1 MRLFPIFL
9 RRLGECCLIGL
20 LMGGWLAAAPAAA
33 QPAMV
38 EAEAAPLDDAAR
50 AVFYRQLDLFG
61 DVLEKIRRDY
71 VDEPDSAK
79 LIESA
84 LNGLVSSLDPH
95 SAYLAPQN
103 YDNMRIT
110 TRGKFGG
117 LGIEVTME
125 NGLVKVIAPI
135 DDTPAQRAGI
145 IPNDIITH
153 LDGEAVLGLTLN
165 QAVGKMRGEP
175 GSQILLT
182 VQRPGEEEPR
192 EIKITRAVI
201 TIHAVRTRTEGDGR
215 IGYIRVTSF
224 NQQAAD
230 ETRKAIRALL
240 PSAGAPS
247 ENQAAF
253 AGFILDLRNNPGGL
267 LSHSIAVADMF
278 LSQGEIVSTRGRHPK
293 DNQRYHAKPG
303 DLSDGYPLIVL
314 INGGSASASEIVAG
328 ALQDHRRAVIMG
340 TASFGKGS
348 VQTVFPLPNQG
359 GLKLTTARYYTPSG
373 RSIQARGITPDIIAK
388 QILPPDFSRRD
399 VRDREAD
406 LRNHLPQTPADAPA
420 EPPNGARA
428 PSDGDTPKDDASK
441 SEDGGAQDGD
451 AQDGG
456 ADDNGRSDQ
465 DAPDADSER
474 NVAYIPPDASDD
486 AQLQAAIRL
495 LKELAAAKDRQP

>member
-1 MRLFPIFL
+1 MPASLFL
-9 RRLGECCLIGL
+9 RRTLCTLCLTAPAL
-20 LMGGWLAAAPAAA
+20 ALALAAAWLAPAMLAPAQA
-33 QPAMV
+33 QPAASN
-38 EAEAAPLDDAAR
+38 AEPSDDAAR

-145 IPNDIITH
+145 LPNDLVTH
-153 LDGEAVLGLTLN
+153 LDREQVLGLTLN
-165 QAVGKMRGEP
+165 QAVEKMRGEP
-175 GSQILLT
+175 GSKILLT
-182 VQRPGEEEPR
+182 VRRQGEDEPL
-192 EIKITRAVI
+192 EIEIVRAVI
-201 TIHAVRTRTEGDGR
+201 TIHAVRTRTEADGR

-224 NQQAAD
+224 NQQAAE
-230 ETRKAIRALL
+230 ETRKALRALV
-240 PSAGAPS
+240 PQPGSANAP
-247 ENQAAF
+247 AF

-267 LSHSIAVADMF
+267 LSHSIAVSDMF
-278 LSQGEIVSTRGRHPK
+278 LSQGEIVSTRGRHAK

-303 DLSDGYPLIVL
+303 DLSQGYPLIVL

-373 RSIQARGITPDIIAK
+373 RSIQARGIIPDIIAK
-388 QILPPDFSRRD
+388 QTAPPDFNRRTA
-399 VRDREAD
+399 REREAD
-406 LRNHLPQTPADAPA
+406 LRNHLPPDAADSTNGAADDAPA
-420 EPPNGARA
+420 DEPSSAAPRDGAADSMADEPPA
-428 PSDGDTPKDDASK
+428 PAKSD
-441 SEDGGAQDGD
+441 EDEDV
-451 AQDGG
+451 
-456 ADDNGRSDQ
+456 NI
-465 DAPDADSER
+465 
-474 NVAYIPPDASDD
+474 AYIPPDAADD
-486 AQLQAAIRL
+486 AQLQAAIQL
-495 LKELAAAKDRQP
+495 LQKLAAARERLPEARIAKEPIP